1 MIVIETLT
9 ISGREFKKTYSD
21 SGYMVE
27 RDGIRYTEAV
37 DPAEM
42 GRTYIET
49 DERITYYDEDKVEQK
64 AAAYDILLGLEE

>member
-1 MIVIETLT
+1 MIVIENLT
-9 ISGREFKKTYSD
+9 IRGRAFKKTYSD

-64 AAAYDILLGLEE
+64 DAAYDILLGLEE